1 MKLITMKR
9 PIITFLI
16 NFVLVFEITAQE
28 ASANSFFVLSK
39 DLKVRFAAEKFYT
52 MNRIEYKGRLL
63 GLDTKKSHYG
73 TVFLLPGEGFIGT
86 GHTEVENEQLE
97 SIKAWSN
104 GKEIKLAGMKSPYV
118 IKSED
123 FKLVRES
130 NIRGIK
136 IINIIRISDNIIDE
150 KVSIRSPRDIKLDLL
165 YNFMHP
171 WTNSMDIF
179 DGETV
184 KQKIKH
190 GKFFNCKKS
199 YFMED
204 FKWIVIYSSKLQSG
218 IVTWKVQNNCTAKS
232 VAKLWDRSCY
242 KKFYY
247 RSYVNKTLKKDVTVN
262 FQVKT
267 GFFNSPPNKRLEAAK
282 RIYTVEAA
290 NI

>member
-1 MKLITMKR
+1 MYQAPGKLHFVAFM
-9 PIITFLI
+9 LI
-16 NFVLVFEITAQE
+16 FVLALQTTAQK
-28 ASANSFFVLSK
+28 SFPKSFFVLSK
-39 DLKVRFAAEKFYT
+39 NLRIRFAAEKFYT

-63 GLDTKKSHYG
+63 GLDTRKSHYG

-97 SIKAWSN
+97 SMKAWSD
-104 GKEIKLAGMKSPYV
+104 GKRIKLTGMKNGAV
-118 IKSED
+118 IKTDD

-130 NIRGIK
+130 SIRGIK
-136 IINIIRISDNIIDE
+136 IINTIKISNDIIDE
-150 KVSIRSPRDIKLDLL
+150 QVSIRSPKDVKLALL

-184 KQKIKH
+184 NQKIKH
-190 GKFFNCKKS
+190 GEFSNSKKS

-204 FKWIVIYSSKLQSG
+204 FKWLVLYSSQLQTG
-218 IVTWKVQNNCTAKS
+218 IITWKIQNTCPDKS

-247 RSYVNKTLKKDVTVN
+247 RSYVNKTLKKNVTVN

-267 GFFNSPPNKRLEAAK
+267 GFFNSPPNERLEAAK
-282 RIYTVEAA
+282 KVYAF
-290 NI
+290 